1 MSAVV
6 AAVKEEGEVWRGTI
20 KLQSSAIFNSSISLI
35 PPSISLSLFVSLL
48 LSTVSSARLKKVCG
62 DNFD

>member
-6 AAVKEEGEVWRGTI
+6 AAVEEEEEVWRGTR

-35 PPSISLSLFVSLL
+35 PPSIWLSLFVSLL